1 MTSSKQGKKK
11 LDTNMQETGLEGEGL
26 ESSQLK
32 DMLMTLIEKGDFLM
46 EEDLSTLMSVLPQ
59 DDKMLLKVDTVLGAL
74 GVSSKEDILGEDLK

>member
-1 MTSSKQGKKK
+1 MTSSKQEKEK

-32 DMLMTLIEKGDFLM
+32 DMLTTLIEKGDFLM

-74 GVSSKEDILGEDLK
+74 GVSSKEDILGEDLR